1 MGRSKMLHHKV
12 IGQGKPV
19 VMLHGV
25 TLDHRHMIE
34 ILEPAFEGLEGW
46 KRIYVDLPGH
56 GKSPPQDS
64 IKSQDG
70 ILGAVEAFITDEL
83 GETPFA
89 VVGLSRG
96 SYIAR
101 GIIHQHAEQVTGA
114 ALIVPGGNPGSP
126 NPLPK
131 HQVLEPDPTI
141 RSELSEDDIWAF
153 ENFSVVQRRDI
164 VEKRR
169 KILKPAM
176 QLHDQD
182 QEARVKAAFAFSFAE
197 VEEEATFEK
206 PSLLIA
212 GRQDMMSGYLDS
224 VDLMHRYPR
233 ATLAILDAA
242 GHGLTFERPEVF
254 TALIRDWLQR
264 LAVTWPD

>member
-1 MGRSKMLHHKV
+1 MLHHRV
-12 IGQGKPV
+12 IGHGKPV

-25 TLDHRHMIE
+25 TLDHRHMID

-46 KRIYVDLPGH
+46 RRIYVDLPGH

-64 IKSQDG
+64 IKSQDD
-70 ILGAVEAFITDEL
+70 ILRAVEAFITNEL

-101 GIIHQHAEQVTGA
+101 GFVHQHAEQVTGA

-126 NPLPK
+126 NRLPK
-131 HQVLEPDPTI
+131 HQVFEPDPTI
-141 RSELSEDDIWAF
+141 RSELSQDEIWAF

-169 KILKPAM
+169 NILQPAM

-182 QEARVKAAFAFSFAE
+182 QEARVKAAFAFSFSE
-197 VEEEATFEK
+197 VEEKATFEK

-212 GRQDMMSGYLDS
+212 GRQDMVSGYLDS

-242 GHGLTFERPEVF
+242 GHGLAFERPEVF
-254 TALIRDWLQR
+254 TALIQDWLQR

>member
-1 MGRSKMLHHKV
+1 MGHSKMLHHKV
-12 IGQGKPV
+12 RGQGTPI

-56 GKSPPQDS
+56 GRSAPQDS
-64 IKSQDG
+64 IESQDG
-70 ILGAVEAFITDEL
+70 ILAAVEAFIAETL

-89 VVGLSRG
+89 IVGLSRG

-101 GIIHQHAEQVTGA
+101 GIMHQRADQVTGA

-176 QLHDQD
+176 QLHDQA

-197 VEEEATFEK
+197 VEEEAIFGK

-212 GRQDMMSGYLDS
+212 GRQDFMSGYLDS

-264 LAVTWPD
+264 LTVTLSG